1 MKIAKYIGD
10 LLFEYECIVIPDF
23 GGFITKEVSAKIL
36 PIQNHFIPPSKK
48 IVFNVHLKTND
59 GLLVNY
65 IARKANLTYD
75 EARYDVESCAKK
87 CMIELNNGKQIRFR
101 KVGII
106 FMDKENNILFE
117 PDKTQNYLSDSF
129 GLKSFISP
137 TIKRTTTHS
146 AFVRSK
152 KSTTTARSPKETI
165 KKEKQRKAPKI
176 ITKGP
181 RYINVNVSFVVIFIA
196 ISFLFVFK
204 FNTVKTYYN
213 EYAGFIP
220 FFNSTPDDYIAKNI
234 DKKPVLGVITLLD
247 KLKPKDKNSP
257 KVKKQIN
264 EPGKQS
270 QKPKREEEINQQE
283 DIDQHQIKETTIP
296 EKGVVDDKK
305 AEQESKEVSEE
316 TSVSKIEIK
325 KEDAFKYF
333 IIAGSFK
340 DKVNAEKLIKKLKA
354 KGFKSTII
362 NKNKHGNY
370 RVCFEAFI
378 NIKKA
383 NQQLAIIRKEEN
395 SSAWLLSI

>member
-36 PIQNHFIPPSKK
+36 PIQNHFIPPSKE

-65 IARKANLTYD
+65 IARKENLTYV
-75 EARYDVESCAKK
+75 EARAAVERFAKK
-87 CMIELNNGKQIRFR
+87 CRIELNNGKQIRFR

-152 KSTTTARSPKETI
+152 KSTTTDRSPKETVR
-165 KKEKQRKAPKI
+165 KEKQKKTPKTI
-176 ITKGP
+176 IREPK
-181 RYINVNVSFVVIFIA
+181 YININVSVVIIFIA
-196 ISFLFVFK
+196 IAFLFLFE

-220 FFNSTPDDYIAKNI
+220 FFNSNKDIN
-234 DKKPVLGVITLLD
+234 KKPALGVITLLD

-257 KVKKQIN
+257 KVKKQIS

-270 QKPKREEEINQQE
+270 EKTQQEEETDQQE
-283 DIDQHQIKETTIP
+283 DIDQHQIKETNIP

-305 AEQESKEVSEE
+305 VETEFKEVNEE
-316 TSVSKIEIK
+316 TSINKTDIK
-325 KEDAFKYF
+325 KEESFKYF

-340 DKVNAEKLIKKLKA
+340 DKVNAEKLNLKLKA
-354 KGFKSTII
+354 KGFKSMIV
-362 NKNKHGNY
+362 NKNKYGNY

-378 NIKKA
+378 DMHKA
-383 NQQLAIIRKEEN
+383 SEQLAIIRRKEN
-395 SSAWLLSI
+395 SSAWILSI